1 MEVAAPAA
9 VVARTAAARRGSIRG
24 GGGEALLPLV
34 TRRVMSFSRMA
45 TTAAMVAWAAF
56 EGGLV
61 ERRGGE
67 SEEEVGEGVAFG
79 DGAWPL

>member
-1 MEVAAPAA
+1 
-9 VVARTAAARRGSIRG
+9 
-24 GGGEALLPLV
+24 
-34 TRRVMSFSRMA
+34 MSFSRMA